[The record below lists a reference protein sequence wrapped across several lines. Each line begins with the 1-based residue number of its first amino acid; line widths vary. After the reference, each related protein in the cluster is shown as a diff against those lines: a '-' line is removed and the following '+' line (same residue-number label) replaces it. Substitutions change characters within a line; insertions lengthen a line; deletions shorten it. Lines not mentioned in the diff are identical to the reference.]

1 MSTEKTCWCCD
12 FTLPSNDGN
21 EAACSNCQ
29 RLHFASQVGEKV
41 HWLPRVVGGYI
52 LQGVNRFTDYGCQ
65 CPARDRDGVGL
76 ITITVLRVPEDL
88 VRAEL
93 LERARPLAGR
103 AHVNVVRMQDVGED
117 GPLFWVVHDRFDAK
131 DLGKWQETPSGALH
145 AGLGVRLEILRQVA
159 KGLAFLHA
167 CGSMHGRLHPGNVL
181 VAEDG
186 GARLMYGGLAAL
198 VMRGGI
204 QHLPTG
210 PPQSFEG
217 SPYAPPELTS
227 GSDASPAADC
237 YSYGVNAYRLLAG
250 VVPRGRFKALNV
262 LVPGCPSGF
271 ARCVDRCLEFT
282 PADRP
287 QADQIVQSHVDVNWG
302 SGSLISGAT
311 TRFVMWLRGFVSRSG
326 RPPSDVPAES
336 AGGSDGQWVA
346 TSITWETC
354 SFGLIGI
361 LLGHLLGVGLGSF
374 AMACGFSA
382 SLAVGIHH
390 FLLAGGGGLAAAVG
404 LWREQSISILKS
416 RATGRALL
424 NVITTAERYCDPK
437 QKAADTLRLIEAAAA
452 LDQMPLDDLRRLL
465 ASADEAI
472 GDLERTSFG
481 GQSLP
486 PVHRELLMASHRV
499 LGAAGEKAVADRQY
513 GVARVLY
520 ARLTKLNPNDGVIA
534 SRATQLTTL
543 FERHTERIEKLLV
556 DGRLEDAAKRLQSL
570 AKHFPQDDAIQN
582 LRGRYEERHRLLND
596 VSGESL
602 TQLARDNRWH
612 HVGEI
617 IDRLSSLNLPLGG
630 YARVIEECEKRREF
644 FERER
649 ASVEVALRRLGP
661 RRAIPWLARL
671 RTVMADHPFVQECD
685 RTLTAVA
692 ASQNRMREK
701 MDTQVANRRWIAVDN
716 TIRDFVLQYGL
727 GSVSLLDAAQR
738 MAGQVQAEWARW
750 RLLLW
755 FFLAGLG
762 FIAFATLF
770 STASWNEASLA
781 WQQSLPAPPKWR
793 KVVGPGLIE
802 GIQFLASGV
811 FLSMMLRIIVRH
823 SVALVPVFV
832 SLAIAVALANAFPPA
847 WETLRT
853 RSSSP
858 VPQFFQVIIDASP
871 VIVATAAW
879 LVLFTTAAACV
890 ANAPSWTP
898 TPLTAALAMTS
909 IYGLRNSQVWA
920 GLLPEGFVV
929 AAVLGIVGVIGSA
942 RAWFLISLAG
952 IVASIFATTSP
963 LGAQHDFL
971 RRVGPPAFAL
981 LVVGVFVLGK
991 RRVADYVWLLVAVA
1005 GACVACRFVRGLN
1018 SGDIVMRSV
1027 MLWAI
1032 ACGGVAIANQRKL
1045 GTRLSPIDVGLA
1057 YLLKMRCRST
1067 PLRGRLLTETD
1078 WYKDNRAWHAAHAN
1092 RDGAGSSFHTL
1103 DPDQQRRASARPR
1116 E

>member
-1 MSTEKTCWCCD
+1 M
-12 FTLPSNDGN
+12 
-21 EAACSNCQ
+21 
-29 RLHFASQVGEKV
+29 
-41 HWLPRVVGGYI
+41 
-52 LQGVNRFTDYGCQ
+52 
-65 CPARDRDGVGL
+65 
-76 ITITVLRVPEDL
+76 
-88 VRAEL
+88 
-93 LERARPLAGR
+93 
-103 AHVNVVRMQDVGED
+103 
-117 GPLFWVVHDRFDAK
+117 
-131 DLGKWQETPSGALH
+131 
-145 AGLGVRLEILRQVA
+145 
-159 KGLAFLHA
+159 
-167 CGSMHGRLHPGNVL
+167 
-181 VAEDG
+181 
-186 GARLMYGGLAAL
+186 
-198 VMRGGI
+198 
-204 QHLPTG
+204 
-210 PPQSFEG
+210 
-217 SPYAPPELTS
+217 
-227 GSDASPAADC
+227 
-237 YSYGVNAYRLLAG
+237 
-250 VVPRGRFKALNV
+250 
-262 LVPGCPSGF
+262 
-271 ARCVDRCLEFT
+271 
-282 PADRP
+282 
-287 QADQIVQSHVDVNWG
+287 
-302 SGSLISGAT
+302 
-311 TRFVMWLRGFVSRSG
+311 
-326 RPPSDVPAES
+326 
-336 AGGSDGQWVA
+336 
-346 TSITWETC
+346 
-354 SFGLIGI
+354 
-361 LLGHLLGVGLGSF
+361 
-374 AMACGFSA
+374 
-382 SLAVGIHH
+382 
-390 FLLAGGGGLAAAVG
+390 
-404 LWREQSISILKS
+404 
-416 RATGRALL
+416 
-424 NVITTAERYCDPK
+424 
-437 QKAADTLRLIEAAAA
+437 
-452 LDQMPLDDLRRLL
+452 
-465 ASADEAI
+465 
-472 GDLERTSFG
+472 
-481 GQSLP
+481 
-486 PVHRELLMASHRV
+486 
-499 LGAAGEKAVADRQY
+499 
-513 GVARVLY
+513 LY

-649 ASVEVALRRLGP
+649 ASAEVALRRLGP

>member
-12 FTLPSNDGN
+12 STLPSNDGN
-21 EAACSNCQ
+21 EAVCSNCQ

-41 HWLPRVVGGYI
+41 HWLPRDVGGYI
-52 LQGVNRFTDYGCQ
+52 LQGATRFTDYGCQ

-76 ITITVLRVPEDL
+76 ITITVLRVPESL

-93 LERARPLAGR
+93 VEHARPIVGR
-103 AHVNVVRMQDVGED
+103 AHVNVVRMRDVGED
-117 GPLFWVVHDRFDAK
+117 GPLLWVVHDLFDAK
-131 DLGKWQETPSGALH
+131 DLEKLQENLSGTLH
-145 AGLGVRLEILRQVA
+145 AGLGVRLEILGQVA

-186 GARLMYGGLAAL
+186 GVRLMYGGLAELA
-198 VMRGGI
+198 MRGGI
-204 QHLPTG
+204 QHLTNSLPT
-210 PPQSFEG
+210 QSFEG

-227 GSDASPAADC
+227 GSGASPAADC
-237 YSYGVNAYRLLAG
+237 YSYGVNAYRLLTG

-262 LVPGCPSGF
+262 LVPGCPGGF

-287 QADQIVQSHVDVNWG
+287 QADQIVQSHVDVSWG
-302 SGSLISGAT
+302 SGNLVSTAT
-311 TRFVMWLRGFVSRSG
+311 NRFVMWLRSFVSRSG
-326 RPPSDVPAES
+326 RPPSDV
-336 AGGSDGQWVA
+336 

-354 SFGLIGI
+354 SFGLIGL

-416 RATGRALL
+416 LATGRALI
-424 NVITTAERYCDPK
+424 NVITTAERYRDPK
-437 QKAADTLRLIEAAAA
+437 QKAAGTLQLIEAAAS

-472 GDLERTSFG
+472 GDLERASFG

-486 PVHRELLMASHRV
+486 PVHRELLVANHRV

-543 FERHTERIEKLLV
+543 FERHTARIEKLLGE
-556 DGRLEDAAKRLQSL
+556 GRLEDAAKRLQNL

-582 LRGRYEERHRLLND
+582 LRTRYEERHRLLNEAR
-596 VSGESL
+596 GESL
-602 TQLARDNRWH
+602 TQLVRDNRWH
-612 HVGEI
+612 HIGEI
-617 IDRLSSLNLPLGG
+617 IDGLSSLSLPLGG
-630 YARVIEECEKRREF
+630 YARVIEECEKRRDL

-649 ASVEVALRRLGP
+649 AAAEVALKRLGP
-661 RRAIPWLARL
+661 RRSTPWLARL

-685 RTLTAVA
+685 RTFAAVA
-692 ASQNRMREK
+692 ASQNRMREEV
-701 MDTQVANRRWIAVDN
+701 DTQVANRRWIAADN
-716 TIRDFVLQYGL
+716 TIRAFVLHYGV
-727 GSVSLLDAAQR
+727 GSVSLLDVAER
-738 MAGQVQAEWARW
+738 MAGQVQAEWTRW

-781 WQQSLPAPPKWR
+781 WQQKLPIQPQWQ
-793 KVVGPGLIE
+793 KVIGPGFIE
-802 GIQFLASGV
+802 GLQLLASGV
-811 FLSMMLRIIVRH
+811 FLSVMLTIVVRH
-823 SVALVPVFV
+823 SVAFVPIFV
-832 SLAIAVALANAFPPA
+832 SLAIAVAIASALPPA
-847 WETLRT
+847 WETLRA
-853 RSSSP
+853 RSSFTF
-858 VPQFFQVIIDASP
+858 PQFVQVIIDAAP
-871 VIVATAAW
+871 VMVATVAR

-890 ANAPSWTP
+890 ANAPSWAP
-898 TPLTAALAMTS
+898 TPLTAALAMAS
-909 IYGLRNSQVWA
+909 IYGLQSSQEWA
-920 GLLPEGFVV
+920 RFLPEGFAV

-952 IVASIFATTSP
+952 VVASILATTSP
-963 LGAQHDFL
+963 SGNQHDFL
-971 RRVGPPAFAL
+971 HRVGPPAFAL
-981 LVVGVFVLGK
+981 LVMGVFVLGK
-991 RRVADYVWLLVAVA
+991 RRVADYVWLLVAVVW
-1005 GACVACRFVRGLN
+1005 ACVICGFVRGLN

-1027 MLWAI
+1027 TLWAI
-1032 ACGGVAIANQRKL
+1032 ACGGVAIASQRKL
-1045 GTRLSPIDVGLA
+1045 GTRLSPIDVGRA

-1067 PLRGRLLTETD
+1067 SLRGRLLTETD
-1078 WYKDNRAWHAAHAN
+1078 WYKDNRVWHAAHAN

-1103 DPDQQRRASARPR
+1103 DANQQRSASARPR